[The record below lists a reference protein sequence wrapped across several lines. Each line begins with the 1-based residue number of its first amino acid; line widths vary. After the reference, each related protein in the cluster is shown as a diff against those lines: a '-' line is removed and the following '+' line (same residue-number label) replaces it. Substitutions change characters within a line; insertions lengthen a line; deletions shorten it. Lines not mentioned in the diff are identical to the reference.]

1 MGRRGDVRMGM
12 RRSALVTL
20 VVPALVAGAAL
31 RGLPQAPTPPTSLS
45 GAAYFNPDLSPEVR
59 AKDLVSRMT
68 LDQKV
73 RQMQNAAPAIPELGV
88 PAYDWWNEA
97 LHGVARAGQATVF
110 PQAIGLAA
118 TWDTDLINRIGDVIS
133 TEARAKYHEAIRR
146 NNHERYYGLTFWSP
160 NINIFR
166 DPRWGRGQET
176 YGEDPYLTGRLA
188 VAFIHGLQGHDPKY
202 FKTIATVKHFAV
214 HSGPESTRHAAN
226 IDPSPRDLAETY
238 LPAFR
243 AAILEGHAYSLMC
256 AYNAVNGT
264 PACANHDLLDT
275 RLRGDWQFPG
285 YIVSDC
291 GAIGDIFRG
300 HKFLTTAAEASAA
313 AVKAGTDLTCGSEYT
328 SLTSAVSSGLITEAE
343 IDRSLERLFVARFR
357 LGMFD
362 PPERVPFSTIPYS
375 ETDSAAHRVLA
386 LEAARASIVLLKN
399 DHHALPLTASTHA
412 LAVIGPSADDGESL
426 LGNYNGFS
434 STLVTPLEGLTREF
448 GANGGVRY
456 ALGAVYAQGSAAFMP
471 AEVFTVPDGSGPGVQ
486 AEYFDNATLA
496 GAPRL
501 SRIEP
506 RPSSPNVRDPA
517 VTAAGI
523 PERGWSA
530 RWTGTLRPTLSG
542 KYTLASQGGASVHM
556 FLDDE
561 ELVSIAPAAVKG
573 RPRPPAPPIV
583 RTLHGGRAYRF
594 RVEYRPA
601 AARGGGASG
610 GGARDSGAMQLM
622 WTPPAGGLITEAVAL
637 ARRSDVVIACVGL
650 SPRLEGEEM
659 SVKAPGFS
667 GGDRTD
673 ITLPKP
679 QARLLDALF
688 STGTPVVVVLTSGS
702 AVALPN
708 AQKHAAAI
716 LEGWYGGE
724 EIGTAIADVIV
735 GRSNPSGRLPVT
747 FYRDVKQLPP
757 FESYAMKGRTYRYF
771 AGDVL
776 YRFGFG
782 LSYSTFTYS
791 NLRVDH
797 LAGGGLQAAAR
808 VTNTSDRDGHEVVQ
822 LYMDGGGQ
830 ADDPIRE
837 LKGFVRVRLAA
848 GQSREVTFIVDAF
861 ALPTSGRVR
870 LSIGGGQPVGD
881 VPHVTSEIR

>member
-1 MGRRGDVRMGM
+1 M
-12 RRSALVTL
+12 RR
-20 VVPALVAGAAL
+20 VVLAVHVLVAGAVL
-31 RGLPQAPTPPTSLS
+31 RGMPQTPASAAVPPDPA
-45 GAAYFNPDLSPEVR
+45 AAYFNPDLSPEAR

-73 RQMQNAAPAIPELGV
+73 RQMQNAAPAIPELGI

-118 TWDTDLINRIGDVIS
+118 TWDTDLVNRVSDVIS
-133 TEARAKYHEAIRR
+133 TEARAKYNEAIRQ
-146 NNHERYYGLTFWSP
+146 NNHGRYYGLTFWSP

-176 YGEDPYLTGRLA
+176 YGEDPYLTGQIA
-188 VAFIHGLQGHDPKY
+188 VAFIKGLQGSDPKY
-202 FKTIATVKHFAV
+202 FKTIATVKHYAV
-214 HSGPESTRHAAN
+214 HSGPESTRHEAN
-226 IDPSPRDLAETY
+226 IEPSPRDLADTY

-243 AAILEGHAYSLMC
+243 AAIVEGHAYSLMC
-256 AYNAVNGT
+256 AYNAVDGT
-264 PACANHDLLDT
+264 PACANRDLLET
-275 RLRGDWQFPG
+275 RLRGDWHFPG

-291 GAIGDIFRG
+291 GAIGDIYRG
-300 HKFLTTAAEASAA
+300 HKFLTTAAQASAA
-313 AVKAGTDLTCGSEYT
+313 AVRAGTDLTCGSEYT
-328 SLTSAVSSGLITEAE
+328 SLTSAVSSGLVTEAE
-343 IDRSLERLFVARFR
+343 ITQSLERLFVARFR

-362 PPERVPFSTIPYS
+362 PPERVPFSTIPSS
-375 ETDSAAHRVLA
+375 ESDSVAHRLLA

-399 DHHALPLTASTHA
+399 DHGALPINSSTKA
-412 LAVIGPSADDGESL
+412 IAVVGPSADDEESL
-426 LGNYNGFS
+426 LGNYNGVS
-434 STLVTPLEGLTREF
+434 SKVVTPLAGLTREF
-448 GANGGVRY
+448 GGSGGVRY
-456 ALGAVYAQGSAAFMP
+456 ALGAVYAQGSAAFIP
-471 AEVFTVPDGSGPGVQ
+471 ADVFAVPNGSRPGVQ

-496 GAPRL
+496 GTPRL

-523 PERGWSA
+523 PVQGWSA
-530 RWTGTLRPTLSG
+530 RWTGTLRPTVSG
-542 KYTLASQGGASVHM
+542 KYTLASQGGTSVHL

-561 ELVSIAPAAVKG
+561 DLVSVAPALVTG
-573 RPRPPAPPIV
+573 QPRPPTPPIV
-583 RTLHGGRAYRF
+583 RTLQAGRAYRF

-601 AARGGGASG
+601 VGRGGGGSG
-610 GGARDSGAMQLM
+610 SSVSVRDTGAMQVM
-622 WTPPAGGLITEAVAL
+622 WAPPASELVTEAVAL
-637 ARRSDVVIACVGL
+637 ARRSAVVIACVGL

-659 SVKAPGFS
+659 NVKAPGFS

-673 ITLPKP
+673 ITLPAP

-688 STGTPVVVVLTSGS
+688 STGTPVIVVLTSGS
-702 AVALPN
+702 AVANAN

-716 LEGWYGGE
+716 LEAWYGGE
-724 EIGTAIADVIV
+724 EIGTAIADVIA

-757 FESYAMKGRTYRYF
+757 FASYAMKGRTYRYF

-782 LSYSTFTYS
+782 LSYATFAYS
-791 NLRVDH
+791 DLRVDH
-797 LAGGGLQAAAR
+797 PVGGGVRAAAR
-808 VTNTSDRDGHEVVQ
+808 VTNTSNRDGDEVVQ
-822 LYMDGGGQ
+822 LYVEGDGR

-837 LKGFVRVRLAA
+837 LRGFERVHLAA
-848 GQSREVTFIVDAF
+848 GQSREVSFIVDAF
-861 ALPTSGRVR
+861 ALPTSTGVRV
-870 LSIGGGQPVGD
+870 SIGGGQPVDG
-881 VPHVTSEIR
+881 VPHVTGEIR

>member
-1 MGRRGDVRMGM
+1 MGRA
-12 RRSALVTL
+12 ALVML
-20 VVPALVAGAAL
+20 ALLAGVALG
-31 RGLPQAPTPPTSLS
+31 GMPQAPLSLPS
-45 GAAYFNPDLSPEVR
+45 GAAYLNPDLSPEVR

-68 LDQKV
+68 LAQKV

-118 TWDTDLINRIGDVIS
+118 TWDTDLVHRIADVIS
-133 TEARAKYHEAIRR
+133 TEARAKYHEAIRQ
-146 NNHERYYGLTFWSP
+146 NNHGRYYGLTFWSP

-188 VAFIHGLQGHDPKY
+188 VAFIQGLQGHDPKY
-202 FKTIATVKHFAV
+202 FKTIATAKHYAV
-214 HSGPESTRHAAN
+214 HSGPESTRHEAN
-226 IDPSPRDLAETY
+226 IEPSPRDLAETY

-243 AAILEGHAYSLMC
+243 AAVVEGQAYSLMC

-264 PACANHDLLDT
+264 PACANRDLLET
-275 RLRGDWQFPG
+275 RLRRDWRFPG

-291 GAIGDIFRG
+291 GAIGDIVRG
-300 HKFLTTAAEASAA
+300 HKFLATAAEASAA

-328 SLTSAVSSGLITEAE
+328 SLASAVSSGLVTEAA
-343 IDRSLERLFVARFR
+343 ISRSLERLFVARFR

-375 ETDSAAHRVLA
+375 EADSIAHRALA

-399 DHHALPLTASTHA
+399 DHHALPLTSSSTA
-412 LAVIGPSADDGESL
+412 IAVIGPSADDGESL

-448 GANGGVRY
+448 GANDRVRY
-456 ALGAVYAQGSAAFMP
+456 ALGAVYAQGSTAFIP
-471 AEVFTVPDGSGPGVQ
+471 ADVFTVPDGSRPGVE

-496 GAPRL
+496 GTPRL

-506 RPSSPNVRDPA
+506 RPSSPNVRDRA

-523 PERGWSA
+523 PDQGWSA
-530 RWTGTLRPTLSG
+530 RWTGTLRPTSSG
-542 KYTLASQGGASVHM
+542 EYTLASLGGASVHM
-556 FLDDE
+556 FLDDG
-561 ELVSIAPAAVKG
+561 ELVSTAPAAG
-573 RPRPPAPPIV
+573 AGGPRPPERPLV
-583 RTLHGGRAYRF
+583 RTLQAGRAYRF

-601 AARGGGASG
+601 VGRGGGAS
-610 GGARDSGAMQLM
+610 DSSAMQVM
-622 WTPPAGGLITEAVAL
+622 WAPPATALISEAVAL
-637 ARRSDVVIACVGL
+637 AERSDVVIACVGL

-659 SVKAPGFS
+659 TVQVPGFS

-679 QARLLDALF
+679 QARLLDALL

-702 AVALPN
+702 AVAVAS
-708 AQKHAAAI
+708 AQKHATAI
-716 LEGWYGGE
+716 LEAWYGGE

-735 GRSNPSGRLPVT
+735 GRTNPSGRLPMT

-782 LSYSTFTYS
+782 LSYATFAYA
-791 NLRVDH
+791 NLQLDR
-797 LAGGGLQAAAR
+797 LADGDVRAAAL
-808 VTNTSDRDGHEVVQ
+808 VTNTSNRDGDEVVQ
-822 LYMDGGGQ
+822 LYVDGGGQ

-837 LKGFVRVRLAA
+837 LRGFQRVRLAA
-848 GQSREVTFIVDAF
+848 GESREVTFVVDALVL
-861 ALPTSGRVR
+861 ASSGRAR
-870 LSIGGGQPVGD
+870 LSIGGGQPVGA
-881 VPHVTSEIR
+881 VPHVSGEIR